1 VGRAEGGSLRVAGY
15 LGKVALAAL
24 MVGVHWEYTVGALAA
39 HLLDPL
45 AERPWSDSGL

>member
-1 VGRAEGGSLRVAGY
+1 VAGY

-24 MVGVHWEYTVGALAA
+24 MVGAYWECMVGALVV

-45 AERPWSDSGL
+45 AEQAWSASGL

>member
-1 VGRAEGGSLRVAGY
+1 MAGC

-24 MVGVHWEYTVGALAA
+24 MVGVHWEYTSGAQAV

-45 AERPWSDSGL
+45 AEQAWSASGL